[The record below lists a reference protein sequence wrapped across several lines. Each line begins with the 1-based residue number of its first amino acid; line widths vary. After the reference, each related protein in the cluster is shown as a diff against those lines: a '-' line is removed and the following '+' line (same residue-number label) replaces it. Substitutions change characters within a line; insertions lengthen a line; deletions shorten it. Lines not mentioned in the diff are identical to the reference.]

1 LTASTERSSLLS
13 RRFDFDHEILGS
25 KVYQGQ
31 IRSWIRRGLRRESNP
46 DGSSSVENQLKRDRL
61 SERKTQKL
69 LLIEPPDGEQ
79 SMGLEKFELWN
90 TRNIG
95 NDLRLSYKAHIISIV
110 YDAMRTILQEMKEVG
125 SHIWED
131 PKYQNYIQTL
141 LMQLTTS
148 ESDSFP
154 IDVAIAIAAL
164 WENEAVKQLYNRC
177 KGKIYWRAS
186 D

>member
-13 RRFDFDHEILGS
+13 RRVDFDHEILGS
-25 KVYQGQ
+25 EVYQGQ

-61 SERKTQKL
+61 LEPQIQKL
-69 LLIEPPDGEQ
+69 LLIEPLDGEQ
-79 SMGLEKFELWN
+79 SMGPEKFELWN

-95 NDLRLSYKAHIISIV
+95 NDLRLSYEALIISIV
-110 YDAMRTILQEMKEVG
+110 YDAMRTILQEMK
-125 SHIWED
+125 D
-131 PKYQNYIQTL
+131 PKNQNYIQTL

-154 IDVAIAIAAL
+154 VDVAIAIAAL

-177 KGKIYWRAS
+177 KGMIYWRAS